1 MGDGNPRCL
10 PRSTLRKNFAMLIA
24 DFVLSLHALV
34 VLFNVGGLVMIII
47 GGPLGWAWVRHR
59 GWRIAHIWLMGFVTI
74 EALFGMTCPL
84 TRLEDWLR
92 GVATEQSFVQRW
104 VSALIYWNAPLW
116 AFALLYAVFL
126 LAVIASWFVWPPV
139 ASKRQGL
146 RV

>member
-1 MGDGNPRCL
+1 MGDGNPKCL

-84 TRLEDWLR
+84 TSLEDWLR

-116 AFALLYAVFL
+116 VFALLYAVFL
-126 LAVIASWFVWPPV
+126 LAVIAVWFVWPPV